1 MSKLHGSSTKWDHI
15 TYNYGWWDSRLHTL
29 TNHSLMVIWKP
40 CGPSC
45 LCSVC
50 DTEIPCSNTAG
61 LSIWSDAQVHAER
74 NVWLSFS
81 MRDLHSDTV
90 WLCQIL
96 FDCVRLTDTVWLCQ
110 ILFDCV
116 ECFGVEACHLPR
128 TACFGYCFAT
138 VTDWCYGCQVILG
151 NTASIQHFHN
161 FSYQYLDLC
170 NEIHDMIVN
179 NISWASLLY
188 KFVIIIVVILAIIL

>member
-96 FDCVRLTDTVWLCQ
+96 FDCVRYCLTVSDWQ

-116 ECFGVEACHLPR
+116 RYCLTVWNVLVLRHAKDCLFWLLLCHSDRLMLWLPSDTR
-128 TACFGYCFAT
+128 EHCKHST
-138 VTDWCYGCQVILG
+138 
-151 NTASIQHFHN
+151 
-161 FSYQYLDLC
+161 FS
-170 NEIHDMIVN
+170 
-179 NISWASLLY
+179 
-188 KFVIIIVVILAIIL
+188 